1 MILTLQSTLE
11 SPMVLLKNPHE
22 NLWGPPGFGI
32 FKIFPGSSD
41 VPIRLGTVALRPHT
55 QPRMF
60 TVPACLSIHPFLR
73 ELGGPSVLLHNNA
86 HGRNSVKMVNFGVWW
101 IWMKVYL
108 LAVLLA
114 GYLLSLRIS
123 FLVNK
128 TEHNISHLGA
138 LRELNKIAYLKVLC
152 A

>member
-1 MILTLQSTLE
+1 
-11 SPMVLLKNPHE
+11 
-22 NLWGPPGFGI
+22 
-32 FKIFPGSSD
+32 
-41 VPIRLGTVALRPHT
+41 
-55 QPRMF
+55 
-60 TVPACLSIHPFLR
+60 
-73 ELGGPSVLLHNNA
+73 
-86 HGRNSVKMVNFGVWW
+86 
-101 IWMKVYL
+101 MKVYL